1 MKSEFASAENLVRK
15 KWKALHFFVDQLLS
29 SEVNDAIAKIILFG
43 SLKDGKVEE
52 GSDIDLFIVALNYLQ
67 QVAETCDEASLETAL
82 RFDESI
88 QPLVACIDEFRK
100 ADLYFFRR
108 VLEKQQEV
116 YTMAEEKIR
125 KGEAGNYLALA
136 VEYFEQSR
144 SNLELK
150 NYRLIVDGSYNVAE
164 LCAKGLLILKGEDI
178 PKKHGSV
185 VQMFSRLYIKSEEL
199 PREIGRAF
207 NQGLRIRNRA
217 RYEYH
222 ADTTEKEAKA
232 ALDLA
237 EKMLNALEDKLA
249 EGPVAL

>member
-1 MKSEFASAENLVRK
+1 MKSESTSAENLVRK
-15 KWKALHFFVDQLLS
+15 KWKALRFFIQQLLS
-29 SEVNDAIAKIILFG
+29 SEVKDSIAKIILFG

-52 GSDIDLFIVALNYLQ
+52 RSDIDVFIVALNWLQ
-67 QVAETCDEASLETAL
+67 QVGETCDEASLETAL

-88 QPLVACIDEFRK
+88 QPLVACIDELRNS
-100 ADLYFFRR
+100 DVYFFRR
-108 VLEKQQEV
+108 VLENQEEV
-116 YTMAEEKIR
+116 FTMAEEEIQ

-144 SNLELK
+144 SNLELS
-150 NYRLIVDGSYNVAE
+150 NYRLIIDGSYNAAE

-185 VQMFSRLYIKSEEL
+185 VQVFSRLYIKSEEL
-199 PREIGRAF
+199 PREIGRAL
-207 NQGLRIRNRA
+207 NQGLRLRNRA

-222 ADTTEKEAKA
+222 ADITEREAKA

-237 EKMLNALEDKLA
+237 EKMVKALEDKLA
-249 EGPVAL
+249 